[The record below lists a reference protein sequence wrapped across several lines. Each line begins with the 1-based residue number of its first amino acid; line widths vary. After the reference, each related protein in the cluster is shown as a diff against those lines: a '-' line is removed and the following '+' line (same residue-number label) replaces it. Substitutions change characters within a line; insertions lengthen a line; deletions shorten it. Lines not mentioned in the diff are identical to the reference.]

1 MTQELLPR
9 HALPQRKEILN
20 NQLDEIMDS
29 FDFYKVH
36 EIMSALKWTWVTTEK
51 KGIPDDYELRQEARR
66 LMKQAINGENCA
78 TGGFRAW
85 VTDGTDEDGP
95 WTKLDLS
102 FGLDTI
108 HDGETHE

>member
-1 MTQELLPR
+1 
-9 HALPQRKEILN
+9 
-20 NQLDEIMDS
+20 MDS
-29 FDFYKVH
+29 FDFDKVH
-36 EIMSALKWTWVTTEK
+36 EIMSALKWNWATTEK
-51 KGIPDDYELRQEARR
+51 GGIPDKYELRRKARQ
-66 LMKQAINGENCA
+66 LMKQAINGEGSG